1 MRLPAFALLF
11 VTLLTTGAIVSPP
24 AAVAGASA
32 DDRDD
37 LVFTRHDGLSSAG
50 RVVVEWL
57 DKAAFHGITLAH
69 AAPVDPIVAAW
80 IANPGNGRAG
90 TMPTQ
95 LAVEAALSKALA
107 YLVAELP
114 PTPRTTPVLSD
125 EATGFYLSPDVTWRG
140 TAARSAS
147 SEALAAARE
156 AAKGGTLDAYLTSL
170 LPPHPQYLRLVAA
183 AEKYA
188 AMCAAGGW
196 SAVPTPKIGKKK
208 GWVPPP
214 EVAVA
219 FQTRLAREGYYPPAG
234 ASVSGVWDADTEAA
248 LAAFRAARQVPAK
261 GIDDEDLI
269 AALAVPCEAR
279 LAALELNVQR
289 WRVTAWQREPTFVEV
304 NLAAQELRYVK
315 GGGLVMSQRTIVGA
329 TKWYFDKDLKRR
341 LNLHATPILADHIS
355 RIVVNPTWAVPP
367 KIAKNEIDV
376 EVAKDPTYLEK
387 HNMQLVTS
395 ARGRT
400 YIQSPGQGN
409 ALGVIKIL
417 FPNDESVYLHDTPKK
432 GPFKLAVRA
441 LSHGCVRVQNAV
453 DFGMAL
459 LQADADAA
467 GRPFDEPA
475 MRSRAGRGG
484 SVIIDLT
491 TQVPVF
497 LEYYTA
503 SVDDAGVVRFH
514 PDIYAYDAEVI
525 AAQTTAR

>member
-1 MRLPAFALLF
+1 LLG
-11 VTLLTTGAIVSPP
+11 TGS
-24 AAVAGASA
+24 AVA

-37 LVFTRHDGLSSAG
+37 LVFTRYDGLSSAG
-50 RVVVEWL
+50 RVVAEWL
-57 DKAAFHGITLAH
+57 DKAPFHGITLVQ

-80 IANPGNGRAG
+80 IANPGNGGAG
-90 TMPTQ
+90 TMTTQ

-125 EATGFYLSPDVTWRG
+125 AATGFYLSPDVTWRG
-140 TAARSAS
+140 TAARVASA
-147 SEALAAARE
+147 EALASARE
-156 AAKGGTLDAYLTSL
+156 AARGGTLDAYLTSL
-170 LPPHPQYLRLVAA
+170 LPQHPQYLRLVAA

-188 AMCAAGGW
+188 GMCAAGGW
-196 SAVPTPKIGKKK
+196 SPVATPKIGKKK

-219 FQTRLAREGYYPPAG
+219 FQSRLAREGFYPAG
-234 ASVSGVWDADTEAA
+234 HTPSGVWDAETEAS

-261 GIDDEDLI
+261 GIEEEDLI
-269 AALAVPCEAR
+269 EALAVPCEAR
-279 LAALELNVQR
+279 LAVLELNVQR

-315 GGGLVMSQRTIVGA
+315 ANDLVMSQRTIVGA
-329 TKWYFDKDLKRR
+329 TKWYFDKDLQRR

-395 ARGRT
+395 VRGRT

-459 LQADADAA
+459 LQADADTA

-484 SVIIDLT
+484 SLIIDLT
-491 TQVPVF
+491 AEIPVF

-503 SVDDAGVVRFH
+503 SVDDAGTVRFH
-514 PDIYAYDAEVI
+514 PDIYAYDAEVF
-525 AAQTTAR
+525 AAERPAR